1 LAIAGLAAMGFAV
14 RGFAVTGFAFTG
26 FADADFSG
34 VVLAVTG
41 LGSVFET
48 VLGVG
53 FNEAAIAGFAAGFS
67 AVLEGAAGM
76 GFAVAC
82 FGSDL

>member
-1 LAIAGLAAMGFAV
+1 MAGLAATGFAV
-14 RGFAVTGFAFTG
+14 RGFAVTGFA
-26 FADADFSG
+26 DADFSG
-34 VVLAVTG
+34 IVLAVTG

-67 AVLEGAAGM
+67 AALEGAAGM
-76 GFAVAC
+76 GFAIAF